1 MLSNLRG
8 TQLRWIYYK
17 RFYKSNSYLIKQ
29 NLSVCV
35 QNSFHVCQNISLITE
50 NVLLRSFPQIF
61 PYNYTQIKLSK
72 AVI

>member
-29 NLSVCV
+29 NLSVGV
-35 QNSFHVCQNISLITE
+35 ENSFHVCQNISLITE

-61 PYNYTQIKLSK
+61 PYNYT
-72 AVI
+72 